1 VEWNTVLTHLLELEG
16 GFTNDPADPGN
27 QLPDGRPGCTNLGV
41 TQRAWEEYIGRKV
54 THDEM
59 RALTRTD
66 VDPFY
71 RALYWDSVRADE
83 LPALIR
89 YAVFD
94 AGVNSGPGT
103 AIRWL
108 QQAVGATP
116 DGVLGPKTLAAIHEL
131 NHDATLRRMLAKRLT
146 AMTSMSGWPSFSRGW
161 ARRIATL
168 LEA

>member
-1 VEWNTVLTHLLELEG
+1 MEWNTVLTHLLELEG

-27 QLPDGRPGCTNLGV
+27 QLSDGRPGCTNLGV

-83 LPALIR
+83 LPAIIR

-116 DGVLGPKTLAAIHEL
+116 DGILGPKTLAAIHEL

-161 ARRIATL
+161 ARRVATL

>member
-59 RALTRTD
+59 RALTRTE

-94 AGVNSGPGT
+94 AGVNSGPAT

-161 ARRIATL
+161 ARRVATL

>member
-1 VEWNTVLTHLLELEG
+1 MDWGTALTHLLDIEG
-16 GFTNDPADPGN
+16 GFTDAPADPGN
-27 QLPDGRPGCTNLGV
+27 KLPDGRPGCTNLGV
-41 TQRAWEEYIGRKV
+41 TQAAWERYIGRKV

-59 RALTRTD
+59 RSLTRKD

-71 RALYWDSVRADE
+71 RAMYWDSIRADE
-83 LPALIR
+83 LPPLLR

-94 AGVNSGPGT
+94 AGVNSGPVT

-116 DGVLGPKTLAAIHEL
+116 DGILGPKTLAAINEL
-131 NHDATLRRMLAKRLT
+131 NHDATLRRMLAKRLS

-168 LEA
+168 LET

>member
-27 QLPDGRPGCTNLGV
+27 QLSDGRPGCTNLGV

-161 ARRIATL
+161 ARRVATL

>member
-1 VEWNTVLTHLLELEG
+1 MDWDTALTHLLDIEG
-16 GFTNDPADPGN
+16 GFTDDSADPGN
-27 QLPDGRPGCTNLGV
+27 KLPDGRPGCTNLGV
-41 TQRAWEEYIGRKV
+41 TQAAWEAYIGRKV

-59 RALTRTD
+59 RALTRKD

-71 RALYWDSVRADE
+71 RAMYWDSIRADD
-83 LPALIR
+83 LPPLIR

-94 AGVNSGPGT
+94 AGVNSGPVT

-116 DGVLGPKTLAAIHEL
+116 DGILGPRTLAAINEL
-131 NHDATLRRMLAKRLT
+131 NHDATLRRMVAKRLT

-161 ARRIATL
+161 ARRVATL